1 MALIKC
7 NECGKEISDKATTC
21 IHCGNPI
28 KKEIISKKNWKDLTS
43 QEKNIIKKDLEEK
56 NENLMTKKSLMVVVC
71 ILTIPFIIFMF
82 CIDNI
87 FSPFACL
94 GAVIIF
100 AITLSSYQKEYK
112 KTYEKFFYTN
122 NSNDLSIDTKR
133 IPQNNTQQ
141 KNDIKKNKYNSKNG
155 LLLGLILGII
165 LTIIF
170 FIILY
175 IFLTNRKINLNN
187 NKCLNNFY
195 YNEMS
200 DLCIQSNM
208 LMPNDDKSC
217 DDEYIYDDYDD
228 KCYKYIITPPLNNDN
243 LTYEENITRLNEYI
257 NQQ

>member
-7 NECGKEISDKATTC
+7 PKCEKEISDKAQKC
-21 IHCGNPI
+21 IHCN
-28 KKEIISKKNWKDLTS
+28 
-43 QEKNIIKKDLEEK
+43 
-56 NENLMTKKSLMVVVC
+56 
-71 ILTIPFIIFMF
+71 
-82 CIDNI
+82 
-87 FSPFACL
+87 
-94 GAVIIF
+94 
-100 AITLSSYQKEYK
+100 YK
-112 KTYEKFFYTN
+112 
-122 NSNDLSIDTKR
+122 L
-133 IPQNNTQQ
+133 
-141 KNDIKKNKYNSKNG
+141 KNKYNSKNG

-170 FIILY
+170 VVILY

-228 KCYKYIITPPLNNDN
+228 RCYKYIITPPLNNDN